1 MFHLFSFCGKLKSE
15 GGFFTLETIGNKIR
29 FLRKVANESQ
39 EELAKA
45 ANVSRISI
53 GNYERNTRTPDPET
67 LRLIADH
74 YGVSLN
80 FLVDTSISID
90 SFEDYKIQD
99 FSDFLKELG
108 TNWKTPINK
117 GEYIL
122 NYKGFNDQ
130 IYTFRGSKN
139 SVHNLFDLHDSLQI
153 HNFMTKDR
161 GLSIGGQIQP
171 TYKGKA
177 LTPDII
183 EKIETIL
190 DTLLN

>member
-1 MFHLFSFCGKLKSE
+1 MIEGKRKSLIHNSLGGQWKGNEIGIKPISF
-15 GGFFTLETIGNKIR
+15 
-29 FLRKVANESQ
+29 
-39 EELAKA
+39 
-45 ANVSRISI
+45 
-53 GNYERNTRTPDPET
+53 
-67 LRLIADH
+67 
-74 YGVSLN
+74 SLN

-130 IYTFRGSKN
+130 IYTFRGSTN